1 MKEQQTFSYHLHL
14 ERQKQVDFVVGG
26 RCADFAEY
34 RHICGII
41 RGLELADQIVD
52 DLVQK
57 LEKDDDFWRIRCR
70 PLRYSE

>member
-57 LEKDDDFWRIRCR
+57 MEKDDDF
-70 PLRYSE
+70 